1 MSDNFQN
8 LNMKTNNNYIDVNLR
23 NKKFNNEQNQM
34 NKHLYINNMNYYND
48 NEKKNNEKI
57 GGKNT
62 NNKSESVDFDFEN
75 IDLDAYFGS
84 QLRGNSQSVRQTSKK
99 SFKRIKPNKLYISK
113 TNFYIPSSN
122 NTFLSNNN
130 TLNNNNNYN
139 IFTSKNDVMKN
150 LCHGFI
156 DCFFSQKDELENIKS
171 EIQKLQ
177 WMFINSHI
185 TSTNAGYY
193 MGQMPIINNNNNN
206 VKYVISSENKM
217 SFLSDN
223 KKKNNFSENI
233 IENYSAT
240 FGKKKEN
247 NDNKVNINDSNVKKL
262 NFNDNN
268 SNDDII
274 NNSNNKNKSKSLSFD
289 NLFSTANKIN
299 EKKDNF
305 PEIIKEQDEEYN
317 PSNEKKFSQKNNII
331 FEQNSQQVDEME
343 NMKNINLKDI
353 QDEEFDSFLNG
364 LKNKKNSLPNNDK
377 KTNIIIPNKNL
388 EIKAKKKN
396 SFEPVSTSQKNLV
409 ETDFIAGNKKA
420 TYKPNEKTKK
430 LLEEMDK
437 DIQFYDDID
446 DASKT
451 KSKIK
456 KMFPEK
462 KSIVKKRNYNESIK
476 NSNSKENNNSKI
488 KSSKTSK
495 NDNIQP
501 IYESSDENEE
511 VNIKKKLMKY
521 PAYRI
526 NKQVSKDKEV
536 KKENNIKD
544 EIEKNSKKK
553 TSKDIHNNN
562 QHNHNNENEKKEE
575 EFEKKD
581 VIPLKIQNFQ

>member
-1 MSDNFQN
+1 MSYNFQN
-8 LNMKTNNNYIDVNLR
+8 TNKKNNNNYIDLNPINV
-23 NKKFNNEQNQM
+23 KINNEQNQI
-34 NKHLYINNMNYYND
+34 NKHVYKNNMNYYND

-62 NNKSESVDFDFEN
+62 NNKSESLDFDFEN
-75 IDLDAYFGS
+75 IDLEAYFGS

-99 SFKRIKPNKLYISK
+99 SFKRIKQNKLYITK
-113 TNFYIPSSN
+113 TNFCIPSSN
-122 NTFLSNNN
+122 NSIFSKNIPLN
-130 TLNNNNNYN
+130 NNNNNYN
-139 IFTSKNDVMKN
+139 IFTSKNDIMKN

-206 VKYVISSENKM
+206 VKYVISSENKI
-217 SFLSDN
+217 SYLSDN
-223 KKKNNFSENI
+223 KKKNDYSENQ

-240 FGKKKEN
+240 FGKKKEKTVN
-247 NDNKVNINDSNVKKL
+247 HININDSNVKKL
-262 NFNDNN
+262 DFIDNN
-268 SNDDII
+268 NSKDDNI
-274 NNSNNKNKSKSLSFD
+274 NNPNNKNLKKSLSFD

-317 PSNEKKFSQKNNII
+317 PSNEKILSQNNNITNEI
-331 FEQNSQQVDEME
+331 NSQQIDEME

-353 QDEEFDSFLNG
+353 KDEEFDSFLSG
-364 LKNKKNSLPNNDK
+364 LKNKKNSLPNNEK
-377 KTNIIIPNKNL
+377 KTNTIQNKKI
-388 EIKAKKKN
+388 EIQGKKKN
-396 SFEPVSTSQKNLV
+396 SFQPVSTSQKDLI

-437 DIQFYDDID
+437 DIRFYDDID

-462 KSIVKKRNYNESIK
+462 KSIIKKRNYKESIK
-476 NSNSKENNNSKI
+476 NSNSKENNNSKTN
-488 KSSKTSK
+488 SSKKSI
-495 NDNIQP
+495 NDNISP
-501 IYESSDENEE
+501 INESSDENEE
-511 VNIKKKLMKY
+511 INIKKKLMKY

-526 NKQVSKDKEV
+526 NKQISKDKEV
-536 KKENNIKD
+536 KKENNNKD
-544 EIEKNSKKK
+544 EKEKISKNKL
-553 TSKDIHNNN
+553 SKDLY
-562 QHNHNNENEKKEE
+562 NHNNENENNEEELQKKEE
-575 EFEKKD
+575 
-581 VIPLKIQNFQ
+581 IPLKIQNFQ

>member
-1 MSDNFQN
+1 MSYNFQN
-8 LNMKTNNNYIDVNLR
+8 TNKKNNNNYIDLNPINV
-23 NKKFNNEQNQM
+23 KINNEQNQI
-34 NKHLYINNMNYYND
+34 NKHVYKNNMNYYND

-62 NNKSESVDFDFEN
+62 NNKSESLDFDFEN
-75 IDLDAYFGS
+75 IDLEAYFGS

-99 SFKRIKPNKLYISK
+99 SFKRIKQNKLYITK
-113 TNFYIPSSN
+113 TNFSIPSSN
-122 NTFLSNNN
+122 NSIFSKNIPLN
-130 TLNNNNNYN
+130 NNNNNYN
-139 IFTSKNDVMKN
+139 IFTSKNDIMKN

-206 VKYVISSENKM
+206 VKYVISSENKI
-217 SFLSDN
+217 SYLSDN
-223 KKKNNFSENI
+223 KKKNDYSENQ

-240 FGKKKEN
+240 FGKKKEKN
-247 NDNKVNINDSNVKKL
+247 VNHVNINDSNVKKL
-262 NFNDNN
+262 DFIDNN
-268 SNDDII
+268 NSKDDNNI
-274 NNSNNKNKSKSLSFD
+274 NNPNNKNLKKSLSFD

-305 PEIIKEQDEEYN
+305 PEIIKEQDEENN
-317 PSNEKKFSQKNNII
+317 PSNEKILSQNNNITNEI
-331 FEQNSQQVDEME
+331 NSQQIDEME

-353 QDEEFDSFLNG
+353 KDEEFDSFLNG
-364 LKNKKNSLPNNDK
+364 LKNKKNSLPNNEK
-377 KTNIIIPNKNL
+377 KTNTIQNKKI
-388 EIKAKKKN
+388 EIQGKKKN
-396 SFEPVSTSQKNLV
+396 SFQPVSTSQKDLI

-437 DIQFYDDID
+437 DIRFYDDID

-462 KSIVKKRNYNESIK
+462 KSIIKKRNYKESIK
-476 NSNSKENNNSKI
+476 NSNSKENNNSKTN
-488 KSSKTSK
+488 SSKKSI
-495 NDNIQP
+495 NDNISP
-501 IYESSDENEE
+501 INESSDENEE
-511 VNIKKKLMKY
+511 INIKKKLMKY

-526 NKQVSKDKEV
+526 NKQISKDKEV
-536 KKENNIKD
+536 KKENNNKD
-544 EIEKNSKKK
+544 EKEKIAKNKL
-553 TSKDIHNNN
+553 SKDLY
-562 QHNHNNENEKKEE
+562 NHNNENENNEEELQKKE
-575 EFEKKD
+575 